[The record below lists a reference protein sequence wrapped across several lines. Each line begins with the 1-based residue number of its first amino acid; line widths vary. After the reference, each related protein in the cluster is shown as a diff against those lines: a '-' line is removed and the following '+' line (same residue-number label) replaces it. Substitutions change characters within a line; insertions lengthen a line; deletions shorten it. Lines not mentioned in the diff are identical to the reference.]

1 MWVNKNTIPFTK
13 INKAKPLTINEVQ
26 YPIDIFYRWTETQLN
41 AIGLYSITIS
51 EYPNGRYYEANEIE
65 TFDTETPTITY
76 EAIEKPLLE
85 VQASLVK
92 SIENTATN
100 KFNTATGNYTAGE
113 MSSWTDMEVDA
124 IAHNN
129 PDPLA
134 NGMLFDEA
142 TISGIT
148 IDDLV
153 NKVLANAAALKQ
165 VKSYIAG
172 TRSKKTKEVT
182 ELISIDACILYEK
195 TPYSYTLTEE
205 DIIDGIGTVG
215 DIVVRY
221 EDKCIEW

>member
-1 MWVNKNTIPFTK
+1 MWLNKNIIPFTK
-13 INKAKPLTINEVQ
+13 INKAKGITINEIQ
-26 YPIDIFYRWTETQLN
+26 YPENIFTVWSEAQLN
-41 AIGLYSITIS
+41 ARGLYSITIS
-51 EYPNGRYYEANEIE
+51 GYPNRRYYTALEIE
-65 TFDTETPTITY
+65 TFDTDTPTITY
-76 EAIEKPLLE
+76 EAAEKPLSE
-85 VQASLVK
+85 VQASLIK
-92 SIENTATN
+92 SIEDTATN
-100 KFNTATGNYTAGE
+100 RFNAATGNYTAGE